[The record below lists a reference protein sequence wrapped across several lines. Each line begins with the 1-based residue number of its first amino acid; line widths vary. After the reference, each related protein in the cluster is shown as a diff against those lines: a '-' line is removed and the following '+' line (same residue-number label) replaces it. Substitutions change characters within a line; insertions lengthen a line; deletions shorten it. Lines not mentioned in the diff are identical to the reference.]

1 MASFLRVMIVAATCA
16 LTAAC
21 ASSFDPRTTMT
32 PDQAAQ
38 LQPGQIA
45 VDVQVADA
53 RKTLSETLRVTMKN
67 TLATCMTG
75 SMPAN
80 INVRVDNYKEQNG
93 AMTVLLGD
101 SIALAGLVTFT
112 DAQSGRLLGE
122 YRVSEVTAGAGV
134 IGLAMMAD
142 AENSLSKDFSGRICK
157 EVFSK

>member
-1 MASFLRVMIVAATCA
+1 MSFLRVSVIAATCA

-21 ASSFDPRTTMT
+21 ASSVDPRTTMT

-38 LQPGQIA
+38 LQPGRIT
-45 VDVQVADA
+45 VDVQVPDA
-53 RKTLSETLRVTMKN
+53 RKTLPETLRASLTN

-75 SMPAN
+75 AMPAN

-101 SIALAGLVTFT
+101 SISLVGLVTFT
-112 DAQSGRLLGE
+112 DAQSGGLLGE

-134 IGLAMMAD
+134 VGLAILAD

-157 EVFSK
+157 EVFKK

>member
-1 MASFLRVMIVAATCA
+1 MT
-16 LTAAC
+16 TAC
-21 ASSFDPRTTMT
+21 ASSVDPRTTMT

-38 LQPGQIA
+38 LQPGQIT
-45 VDVQVADA
+45 VDVQVPDV
-53 RKTLSETLRVTMKN
+53 RKTLPETLRTNLMN

-101 SIALAGLVTFT
+101 HVTLVGLVTFT

-134 IGLAMMAD
+134 VGLAILAD
-142 AENSLSKDFSGRICK
+142 AENGLSKDFSGRICK
-157 EVFSK
+157 EVFKS